1 VAASDAVSANDHAR
15 PLRGIR
21 VVTIAQNLPGPLL
34 VARLVEQG
42 ATATKVEP
50 PNGDPFLTLSESW
63 YGEMHAHVPVER
75 VDLKSDSGRD
85 RLSALLDGADL
96 FVTSHRPSALAR
108 LGLDPEALR
117 ARHPRLRTL
126 RLFGSTAEPETPGHD
141 LTYQAHSGLLRDAL
155 PQALVADVMA
165 SERGFGAAVLLLLQ
179 PEGTVVDVGL
189 SESLE
194 PLTACLRH
202 GLTREGGVLGGGAP
216 RYGVYAAKDG
226 HVAVAALEPHFEAR
240 LYEALAQPVGSRLD
254 DVFAG
259 QSAAEW
265 EAWARTRDLPIA
277 AIVSR

>member
-1 VAASDAVSANDHAR
+1 MATSDAVSANAHAR
-15 PLRGIR
+15 PLQGIR

-50 PNGDPFLTLSESW
+50 PNGDPFLSLSESW
-63 YGEMHAHVPVER
+63 YGEMHAQVSVER
-75 VDLKSDSGRD
+75 VDLKSGLGRD
-85 RLSALLDGADL
+85 RLALLLDGADV

-108 LGLDPEALR
+108 LGLSPDLLR
-117 ARHPRLRTL
+117 IRHPRLRTL

-165 SERGFGAAVLLLLQ
+165 SERGFGAALLLLRQ
-179 PEGTVVDVGL
+179 PEGTVIDVGL
-189 SESLE
+189 SESLD

-202 GLTREGGVLGGGAP
+202 GLTKEGGILGGGAP
-216 RYGVYAAKDG
+216 RYGVYPAKGG

-240 LYEALAQPVGSRLD
+240 LYEALGQPVGSRLD
-254 DVFAG
+254 AAFVG

-277 AIVSR
+277 AILSR